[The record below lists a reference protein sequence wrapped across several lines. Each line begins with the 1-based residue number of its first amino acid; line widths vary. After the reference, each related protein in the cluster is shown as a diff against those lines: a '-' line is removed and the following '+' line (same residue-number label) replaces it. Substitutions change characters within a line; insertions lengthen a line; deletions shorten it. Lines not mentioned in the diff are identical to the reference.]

1 MTCGLVP
8 TIGVAGTSRGVA
20 LGTDGPLIRA
30 DAAGRSRSGSR
41 RVGVTRDGRGT
52 AMRPRLLLGV
62 VFGVLTM
69 AAGLLGTSG
78 GRPHALIDQASMSP
92 ARLH

>member
-1 MTCGLVP
+1 
-8 TIGVAGTSRGVA
+8 
-20 LGTDGPLIRA
+20 
-30 DAAGRSRSGSR
+30 
-41 RVGVTRDGRGT
+41 
-52 AMRPRLLLGV
+52 MRPKLLLGV
-62 VFGVLTM
+62 VFGVLTV